1 MFYINTLSR
10 LFSLIRGAKRGHF
23 AAVAAGLLA
32 CSVVMFALLPGKSLA
47 QGGGAAGSA
56 SAAFWDAIER
66 DDVRA
71 VQTEMLRGSSAN
83 ARHPRH
89 GPAILYAARD
99 RSPKVVAFLAG
110 LSGTAIDATD
120 ATDETALML
129 VSLRGDLAAMKMLLE
144 RGAEVNRKGWT
155 ALHYAASSGHLEAI
169 RLLLDAHAYIDA
181 QSPNRTT
188 PLMMAARH
196 QHTRA
201 VRLLVEE
208 GADPT
213 PKNEA
218 GLSAADY
225 LARHGEAGEAA
236 WLREQ
241 AAVFQQRYGTADKP
255 RVAEPPPARPAA
267 VEPATTSPVKA
278 PPATSTSTA
287 TSAPQRPQLPGMR
300 D

>member
-1 MFYINTLSR
+1 VAGILA
-10 LFSLIRGAKRGHF
+10 FSIAM
-23 AAVAAGLLA
+23 
-32 CSVVMFALLPGKSLA
+32 SALLPGESRA
-47 QGGGAAGSA
+47 QAGSASGNA
-56 SAAFWDAIER
+56 SAAFWEAVER
-66 DDVRA
+66 DDVKA

-83 ARHPRH
+83 ARHPQH

-110 LSGTAIDATD
+110 LSGTAVDATD

-129 VSLRGDLAAMKMLLE
+129 VSLHGDLTTMKVLLE

-155 ALHYAASSGHLEAI
+155 ALHYAASNGQVEAI

-196 QHTRA
+196 EHIAA
-201 VRLLVEE
+201 VRLLVEA

-213 PKNEA
+213 PENEA
-218 GLSAADY
+218 GFSAADY
-225 LARHGEAGEAA
+225 MARHGQTAEAA

-241 AAVFQQRYGTADKP
+241 AAAFQQRYGTTDKP
-255 RVAEPPPARPAA
+255 RVAEPPSASPVAA
-267 VEPATTSPVKA
+267 EPATTSPVKA
-278 PPATSTSTA
+278 PSAPSRLPANSAPPVTSAPPANSAPPASAPPA
-287 TSAPQRPQLPGMR
+287 TSAPQRPRLPGMR